1 MQQTKLVAAI
11 VIVVGLLIWPVGW
24 QLYTYLPELKQVP
37 PIEYTN
43 YLIMGILGFY
53 AASAIVYKNFTQ
65 QPPQKPQPHQKQQAR
80 HNPGPAMANTDQATV
95 DIASLKE
102 RVTQVETRVRG
113 LQVFF
118 KPEKKEEEKPVA

>member
-43 YLIMGILGFY
+43 YLTMSILGFY
-53 AASAIVYKNFTQ
+53 VASAITYKATQ
-65 QPPQKPQPHQKQQAR
+65 QTTQEQRPHQKQASR
-80 HNPGPAMANTDQATV
+80 HNPGPAMTNIEQLTV
-95 DIASLKE
+95 DVAFLKE
-102 RVTQVETRVRG
+102 EMNQIKATVRG

-118 KPEKKEEEKPVA
+118 KPEKKEEATKE